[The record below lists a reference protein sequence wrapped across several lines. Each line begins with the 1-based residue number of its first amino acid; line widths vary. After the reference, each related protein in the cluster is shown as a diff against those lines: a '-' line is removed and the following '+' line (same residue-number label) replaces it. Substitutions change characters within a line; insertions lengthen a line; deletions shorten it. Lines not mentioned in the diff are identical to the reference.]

1 MSARASRTIV
11 VAGVA
16 TLLISTVAFAAS
28 VLASPAANSRDGGRP
43 IVVTF
48 TKWITINPGPPM
60 MQGVVGGGDVPPGSK
75 FAGQVMFDQNT
86 DLAAKLGAPA
96 VDVEVIQAVYEAE
109 AGDHSFTALI
119 QGGEN
124 NQSHTAVL
132 DGVVLRGWHTGAKVR
147 VQFHDVPNCPRTLTQ
162 GNALGDTCFTGTI
175 TITPD
180 SEN

>member
-1 MSARASRTIV
+1 
-11 VAGVA
+11 VA

-28 VLASPAANSRDGGRP
+28 VLASPAADSRSREGP

-48 TKWITINPGPPM
+48 TKWVTINPGPPPGSVAM
-60 MQGVVGGGDVPPGSK
+60 MQGVVGGDAVGNFV
-75 FAGQVMFDQNT
+75 GQVLVDTNT
-86 DLAAKLGAPA
+86 QLAAKFPPPA
-96 VDVEVIQAVYEAE
+96 ADVEVIQAVYEAE

-147 VQFHDVPNCPRTLTQ
+147 VQFHDVPNCGQP
-162 GNALGDTCFTGTI
+162 NAVDNTCFTGTI
-175 TITPD
+175 TIMPD